1 MTQSHVWASLVAIVG
16 LSIGVAHADTIAFG
30 SKADWEKWVFPVGTL
45 ELSGDGL
52 VKPKFV
58 KKNINASLNA
68 GEFVVEREGNKPT
81 KWGGISGVG
90 SNSAR
95 AANIF
100 DGEVDTWWAPDPDD
114 DMDTWWIELDLGRLV
129 SATKIALKF
138 SPQGEP
144 FRMFKV
150 YTSTGEEALYSG
162 SGKKEY
168 VVVGQTT
175 QPNFAYELE
184 YPLGQFGT
192 ALSTAEEP
200 RQLVGFVLI
209 QVTAPFGDARLGEVE
224 VHTLGDNVVL
234 GTVERGGLAIQASP
248 GGDRRILTNNE
259 VLDGRF
265 DTYWNSSAGFL
276 DWTEKGWVNMNLGA
290 LFWVDTIR
298 IVSARVHQGSRVDPL
313 FGYKLFASDGT
324 LGPTAQLGTENVMGS
339 FVWEEVG
346 ALDDNSVGFLTFED
360 TFSPRPVQH
369 IFFSHRNDVRD
380 TGTYGSFK
388 TLEIQAYGEGYIP
401 GVSMTSGLLNL
412 GRSKN
417 MLSIAWETDIPPGTK
432 LEIST
437 RTGDQLGEKLHYFDK
452 KGNELTKERWESLP
466 NFRKELEPVMEL
478 VPDPQT
484 WSPWSKPYL
493 HSGARFASPSP
504 RQYLE
509 IRAKLLSTIPD
520 QAVSLDQIVL
530 SFADPLAR
538 TLTAEVWPDTA
549 IAAKPQEFKY
559 FIRPSFAAGD
569 LGFDQV
575 LIKTPAQAEL
585 IGVKIASDPLAL
597 EELSVYSTA
606 DSLLIQLPSTI
617 QSAELVEVEFKSQ
630 VFLNNTVFEGLVGNS
645 SRKLWQTIDPGDA
658 DSETMSD
665 VLVVTVPVQDRL
677 VGDMQIA
684 PAIITPNGDGLNDQ
698 MNIDFLIFQIDRAQP
713 ITVKVYD
720 LSGRIVR
727 EVMAQHGISGAHRA
741 VWDGTN
747 GAGVLV
753 RPGLYICRVEVEAS
767 QDAAAIVQTVGV
779 AF

>member
-1 MTQSHVWASLVAIVG
+1 MQSHVWASLGAIVG
-16 LSIGVAHADTIAFG
+16 LALGVAQADTLAFE
-30 SKADWEKWVFPVGTL
+30 SRADWEKWAFPAGTL
-45 ELSGDGL
+45 ELSTDGL
-52 VKPKFV
+52 VQPKFV
-58 KKNINASLNA
+58 QKNINASLNA
-68 GEFVVEREGNKPT
+68 SAFVVEREGNKPT
-81 KWGGISGVG
+81 KWGGVSGVG
-90 SNSAR
+90 SNPAR

-100 DGEVDTWWAPDPDD
+100 DGAVDTWWAPDPDD
-114 DMDTWWIELDLGRLV
+114 DMDTWWVELDLGRLV
-129 SATKIALKF
+129 SATKIVLKF

-184 YPLGQFGT
+184 YPLGQFGS
-192 ALSTAEEP
+192 ALSTAAAP

-224 VHTLGDNVVL
+224 VHALGDNVVL

-276 DWTEKGWVNMNLGA
+276 DWTEKGWVNMDLGA

-298 IVSARVHQGSRVDPL
+298 IVSARVHQGSRVEPL
-313 FGYKLFASDGT
+313 FGYKLFVSDGT

-346 ALDDNSVGFLTFED
+346 SLDDNSAGFLTFED

-369 IFFSHRNDVRD
+369 IFFSHRNNVRD
-380 TGTYGSFK
+380 TGTYGRFK

-417 MLSIAWETDIPPGTK
+417 MLSIAWEADIPPGTQ

-437 RTGDQLGEKLHYFDK
+437 RTGDQLGERLHYFDK
-452 KGNELTKERWESLP
+452 KGNELTKEKWDRLP
-466 NFRKELEPVMEL
+466 KFRKEPEPVVEL

-493 HSGARFASPSP
+493 YSGAPFASPSP
-504 RQYLE
+504 RRYLE
-509 IRAKLLSTIPD
+509 IRAQLLSTIPD
-520 QAVSLDQIVL
+520 RAVRLDRIVL
-530 SFADPLAR
+530 SFDDPLAR

-549 IAAKPQEFKY
+549 LAAKPQAFKY

-575 LIKTPAQAEL
+575 LIRTPAQAEL
-585 IGVKIASDPLAL
+585 IGVKIASDPLAM

-606 DSLLIQLPSTI
+606 DSLLIQFPATI
-617 QSAELVEVEFKSQ
+617 QAAELVEVEFKVQ

-645 SRKLWQTIDPGDA
+645 SGELWQTVDPGDA
-658 DSETMSD
+658 TSEAMSD

-677 VGDMQIA
+677 VGDLRIA
-684 PAIITPNGDGLNDQ
+684 PAIITPNGDGLNDR
-698 MNIDFLIFQIDRAQP
+698 MIIDFLIFQIDRAQP
-713 ITVKVYD
+713 ITVKVHD
-720 LSGRIVR
+720 LSGQVVGA
-727 EVMAQHGISGAHRA
+727 VMAQHGISGAYRA
-741 VWDGTN
+741 VWDGTD
-747 GAGVLV
+747 GAGVPV
-753 RPGLYICRVEVEAS
+753 PPGLYICRVEIEAR
-767 QDAAAIVQTVGV
+767 QDAAAIVQAVGV